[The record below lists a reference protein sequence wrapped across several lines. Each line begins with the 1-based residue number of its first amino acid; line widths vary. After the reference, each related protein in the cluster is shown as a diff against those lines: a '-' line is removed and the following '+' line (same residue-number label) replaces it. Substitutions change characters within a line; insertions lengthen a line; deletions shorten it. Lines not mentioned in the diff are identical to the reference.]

1 MRRGRTIIFFLALFF
16 GLEAA
21 SIAGISP
28 PPCAAGDP
36 FTLALMSTEIPRTP
50 PSDDRTYAAL
60 IACAALVVG
69 LSRRRAPVKVVLS

>member
-1 MRRGRTIIFFLALFF
+1 MKRGRTIIFFLALLL

-21 SIAGISP
+21 SIAGIAP

-36 FTLALMSTEIPRTP
+36 FSLTLMSTEIPRTA